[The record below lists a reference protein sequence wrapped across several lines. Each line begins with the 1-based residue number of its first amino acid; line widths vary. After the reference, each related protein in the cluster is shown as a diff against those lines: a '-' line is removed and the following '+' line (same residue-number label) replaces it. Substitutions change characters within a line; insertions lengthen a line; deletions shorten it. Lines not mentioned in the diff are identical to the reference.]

1 MNCIEE
7 MEMSNDSIERIRS
20 EVSICKSCDLC
31 KNRTNAV
38 PGDGD
43 SKASIMFIGEAPG
56 RNEDEKGKPFVGM
69 AGKILDETLV
79 KVGLVRSKVY
89 ITNVVKC
96 RPPENRVPTEDER
109 RICNDY
115 LEREISI
122 VSPKIICI
130 LGRTAYQ
137 SLLGGNSILGNRGK
151 FIQKDNRI
159 YFLTVHPA
167 AIIYNNKLRKV
178 LEVDLETLVRECRRL
193 QIS

>member
-1 MNCIEE
+1 
-7 MEMSNDSIERIRS
+7 MEMPNDSIEKIHE
-20 EVSICKSCDLC
+20 EVINCKSCDLC
-31 KNRTNAV
+31 KSRTNAV

-56 RNEDEKGKPFVGM
+56 RNEDEKGRPFVGM
-69 AGKILDETLV
+69 AGKILDETLT
-79 KVGLVRSKVY
+79 KVGVIRSRVY

-96 RPPENRVPTEDER
+96 RPPGNRIPTEEER
-109 RICNDY
+109 RTCKNY

-122 VSPKIICI
+122 ISPKIICI

-137 SLLGGNSILGNRGK
+137 SLLGGSSILGNRGK
-151 FIQKDNRI
+151 FIQKDNRL

-178 LEVDLETLVRECRRL
+178 LEEDMETLVKEYRRL
-193 QIS
+193 QTSV

>member
-1 MNCIEE
+1 
-7 MEMSNDSIERIRS
+7 MEMLSDSIEKIHA
-20 EVSICKSCDLC
+20 EVISCKSCELC
-31 KNRTNAV
+31 ENRTNAV

-69 AGKILDETLV
+69 AGKILEETLT
-79 KVGLVRSKVY
+79 KVGLTRSSVY

-96 RPPENRVPTEDER
+96 RPPGNRVPTEEER
-109 RICNDY
+109 RTCRNY
-115 LEREISI
+115 LEREISL

-137 SLLGGNSILGNRGK
+137 SLLGGSSILGNRGK
-151 FIQKDNRI
+151 FIQKDNRL

-178 LEVDLETLVRECRRL
+178 LEGDLETLVKEWRRL
-193 QIS
+193 QVYS

>member
-96 RPPENRVPTEDER
+96 RPPGNRVPTEDER

-122 VSPKIICI
+122 ISPKIICI

-137 SLLGGNSILGNRGK
+137 SLLGGNSILVNRGK